1 MQRMIPVD
9 KLARPEDHILLPAN
23 RTRNARSEQGLS
35 PGNAMPYED
44 DFLKSRMHG
53 ICGGEFQA
61 MEAAGRT
68 LYDFPDAPWEFQ
80 LDMARQVWDESRH
93 AEIYMKLL
101 EYVGSYYGEF
111 PEGEVLW
118 SCTQAED
125 PAARVAG
132 INRGLEGLACDVF
145 EQLIRI
151 AQKMGDTIIER
162 SVDYVLAD
170 EITHVRMGS
179 QWMRKLT
186 EGDPE
191 RFKRAQEFQDGST
204 SCSTSAPA
212 ASTSKTSAISSSAST
227 TRKSKSTRVSRSR
240 ARRVCWPASPK
251 RRSSA
256 SSKASARAPHTD
268 GNCIDMEKCI
278 PVDRLARPDN
288 WVVLRSRQV
297 REIREEQGLEG
308 GRPMPFDEET
318 LRSRLHGIY
327 TGELQAMEAA
337 GRTLFDFPDA
347 PWEFQLDM
355 ARQVWDEARH
365 SEIFQRLVEYMGGHP
380 GDYVE
385 TEILWRCT
393 QAMDPAAR
401 VAGINRGLEGL
412 ACDVFD
418 QLIRIAQRNGDEVIE
433 RSVDYV
439 LADEITHVR
448 MGSKWMRKLTEG
460 DPERLAKAQAFQDMV
475 DEVFNFRGGRL
486 AQEDIENDDGQVVS
500 IAKEARM
507 LAGFTEEEIQ
517 RLINSARKSAAY

>member
-1 MQRMIPVD
+1 
-9 KLARPEDHILLPAN
+9 
-23 RTRNARSEQGLS
+23 
-35 PGNAMPYED
+35 
-44 DFLKSRMHG
+44 
-53 ICGGEFQA
+53 
-61 MEAAGRT
+61 
-68 LYDFPDAPWEFQ
+68 
-80 LDMARQVWDESRH
+80 
-93 AEIYMKLL
+93 
-101 EYVGSYYGEF
+101 
-111 PEGEVLW
+111 
-118 SCTQAED
+118 
-125 PAARVAG
+125 
-132 INRGLEGLACDVF
+132 
-145 EQLIRI
+145 
-151 AQKMGDTIIER
+151 
-162 SVDYVLAD
+162 
-170 EITHVRMGS
+170 
-179 QWMRKLT
+179 
-186 EGDPE
+186 
-191 RFKRAQEFQDGST
+191 
-204 SCSTSAPA
+204 
-212 ASTSKTSAISSSAST
+212 
-227 TRKSKSTRVSRSR
+227 
-240 ARRVCWPASPK
+240 
-251 RRSSA
+251 
-256 SSKASARAPHTD
+256 
-268 GNCIDMEKCI
+268 MEKCI

-297 REIREEQGLEG
+297 REIREEQGLDG

-318 LRSRLHGIY
+318 LRARLHGIY

-460 DPERLAKAQAFQDMV
+460 DPERLKRAQAFQDSI
-475 DEVFNFRGGRL
+475 DEMFSFGTRT
-486 AQEDIENDDGQVVS
+486 S
-500 IAKEARM
+500 IDKVGKVRQKVGDREFEFESATTIAREARL
-507 LAGFTEEEIQ
+507 LAGFTAEEID
-517 RLINSARKSAAY
+517 RLEKGFGKGGAY